1 MSHKYLF
8 KAIKKLYTETIL
20 GGIGMNVYREEY
32 PNPQFERAG
41 WQNLN
46 GEWDF
51 GFKKAAVGF
60 KFSDD
65 ETRALKYHRENQYP
79 YKINVPFCVESELS
93 GIGNTDFVNLVWY
106 RKKVNIIKDDG
117 RIFLHIGAADYL
129 TTVLV
134 NSKFAGRHSGGY
146 TSFGFDI
153 TDLAVDGENEIFI
166 LCEDDVKNPLVSR
179 GKQSERKKSHGCD
192 YTRTTGIWQTVYLE
206 FTPQEY
212 IKNFKIYPDADNCS
226 VAISVDFKGTSDF
239 ACDVKYNG
247 NSVGSVCRENV
258 NGNRLF
264 HIPLNEKHL
273 WEPGKGRLYN
283 LELEFGDDKVKS
295 YFGLRS
301 LRLDGYKFLINEKSV
316 FQRLVLDQGFY
327 RAGIYTAES
336 ETEFIRDIEI
346 SLALGFNGARLHQ
359 KVFEPRFLYHC
370 DKMGYL
376 VWGEYANWGLDY
388 SADAA
393 LSVFLSEWAEAV
405 NRDFNHPSIVGWCP
419 FNETWD
425 YRGRQQKNELLS
437 LIYDYTKTVDKT
449 RPCIDTS
456 GNFHVKTDIYDVHDY
471 NYDPELFRKN
481 FDMLEKDNILYE
493 HVLKDNP
500 NRQKYGGQPV
510 FVSEY
515 GGIKWQGDNTVKS
528 WGYGENVRTPE
539 EFAKR
544 YCGLTDA
551 LISNKKM
558 FGFCYTQIYD
568 IEQEQ
573 NGLYT
578 YDREKKFSDCI
589 YDKIIKVNTKIAE
602 IEK

>member
-1 MSHKYLF
+1 
-8 KAIKKLYTETIL
+8 
-20 GGIGMNVYREEY
+20 MNIYRQEH
-32 PNPQFERAG
+32 PNPQFERSQ

-65 ETRALKYHRENQYP
+65 ERRAVKYHNENHYP
-79 YKINVPFCVESELS
+79 YKINVPFCVESKLS
-93 GIGNTDFVNLVWY
+93 GIGNTDFVNLAWY
-106 RKKVNIIKDDG
+106 RKKVNIHKNGG
-117 RIFLHIGAADYL
+117 RIFLYIGAADYL

-134 NSKFAGRHSGGY
+134 NAKPAGRHSGGY
-146 TSFGFDI
+146 TSFKFDI

-166 LCEDDVKNPLVSR
+166 LCEDDVKNPLVCR
-179 GKQSERKKSHGCD
+179 GKQSEQKKSHDCD

-206 FTPQEY
+206 YTTQEY
-212 IKNFKIYPDADNCS
+212 IENFRIYPDAENCS
-226 VAISVDFKGTSDF
+226 VTISVDFKGTADF

-247 NSVGSVCRENV
+247 NSVGEIQQENA
-258 NGNRLF
+258 NGIRFF
-264 HIPLNEKHL
+264 HIPLSEKHL
-273 WEPGKGRLYN
+273 WEPGRGRLYE
-283 LELEFGDDKVKS
+283 LEFEFGDDKVKS
-295 YFGLRS
+295 YFGLRN

-327 RAGIYTAES
+327 KDGIYTAKDES
-336 ETEFIRDIEI
+336 EFVKDIEL
-346 SLALGFNGARLHQ
+346 SFTLGFNGARLHQ

-388 SADAA
+388 SSDKA
-393 LSVFLSEWAEAV
+393 LAVFLSEWAEAV

-419 FNETWD
+419 FNETWN
-425 YRGRQQKNELLS
+425 YKGRRQKNELLS
-437 LIYDYTKTVDKT
+437 MVYDYTKAVDST

-471 NYDPELFRKN
+471 NYDTELFRKN
-481 FDMLEKDNILYE
+481 FDMLVKDNILYE

-500 NRQKYGGQPV
+500 NRQKYGGEPV

-515 GGIKWQGDNTVKS
+515 GGIKWAGDDTVKS
-528 WGYGENVRTPE
+528 WGYGENVTTPE

-551 LISNKKM
+551 LLSNKKM
-558 FGFCYTQIYD
+558 FGFCYTQLYD

-578 YDREKKFSDCI
+578 YEREKKFSDRI
-589 YDKIIKVNTKIAE
+589 YDEIISVNTQLAE
-602 IEK
+602 IEKE